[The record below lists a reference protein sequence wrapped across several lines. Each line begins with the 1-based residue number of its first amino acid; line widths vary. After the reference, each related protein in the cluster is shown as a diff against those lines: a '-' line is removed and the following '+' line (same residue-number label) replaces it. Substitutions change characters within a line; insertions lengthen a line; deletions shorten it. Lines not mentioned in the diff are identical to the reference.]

1 MAVNQVNRKRVIIN
15 FKNTPED
22 LALYNELKKHSSISG
37 YIKDILRGVIALDI
51 KDNKTIEV
59 SKKHYEDKEKI
70 DIDDVLGEI

>member
-1 MAVNQVNRKRVIIN
+1 MAVNQVSRKRVIIN

-22 LALYNELKKHSSISG
+22 LALYSELKKHSSISG

-59 SKKHYEDKEKI
+59 SKKHCEDKEKI
-70 DIDDVLGEI
+70 DVDDVLGDI